1 MARWRNGEMA
11 KLRNDGKS
19 PQILKDGM
27 TERQNGGKSPESL
40 KDGMTEYR
48 PKSFTDGTAES
59 QKDGTIN
66 PGREELGK

>member
-1 MARWRNGEMA
+1 MA
-11 KLRNDGKS
+11 KWRDGEIEERRKITPNPKRWNDG
-19 PQILKDGM
+19 
-27 TERQNGGKSPESL
+27 TAERRNGGKSPESL
-40 KDGMTEYR
+40 KDGMTESR